1 MAQAQAMPSD
11 QSTQAENPK
20 PNPCAISLG
29 DYWQWALNRSSFLT
43 ACLVTYPTLYLF
55 TK

>member
-29 DYWQWALNRSSFLT
+29 DYREGALNRSSFLT
-43 ACLVTYPTLYLF
+43 GSLHFLYINSR
-55 TK
+55 